1 LRALLDGLKPHQIGH
16 QTSLSSIARVMAV
29 ALAGA
34 AVMGAAM
41 EVEVVVAVGGHSFF
55 LPENLACIHPLYRHV
70 LIAK

>member
-1 LRALLDGLKPHQIGH
+1 
-16 QTSLSSIARVMAV
+16 VMAV

-41 EVEVVVAVGGHSFF
+41 EVEVEVVVAVGGHSFF
-55 LPENLACIHPLYRHV
+55 LPENLACIHPLDRHV